1 MMLEY
6 RILELLTS
14 NVLVEYKIKEDSIV
28 KDSGHVKPNKTY
40 YNKNTNQNYLIKE
53 LI

>member
-14 NVLVEYKIKEDSIV
+14 NVLVEYKIKEEEFIDEKV
-28 KDSGHVKPNKTY
+28 
-40 YNKNTNQNYLIKE
+40 
-53 LI
+53 